1 MPEKLLGLLD
11 AFSHDGSA
19 HSLSE
24 LARAYRLGH
33 PSRVRPGAGGAIRD
47 FHLSEDMLRILE
59 VMPPDRT
66 LRSYPNLPAALTAAP
81 ESVTLSAG
89 WLVGSRGSG

>member
-1 MPEKLLGLLD
+1 VPEELLCLLD
-11 AFSHDGSA
+11 AFSHDGS
-19 HSLSE
+19 
-24 LARAYRLGH
+24 
-33 PSRVRPGAGGAIRD
+33 
-47 FHLSEDMLRILE
+47 SEDMLRILE

-81 ESVTLSAG
+81 ESVSLSAG

>member
-1 MPEKLLGLLD
+1 MPEELLGLLD

-19 HSLSE
+19 HSLPIWPG
-24 LARAYRLGH
+24 RTGWGIPLG
-33 PSRVRPGAGGAIRD
+33 SGQGRGGAIRD
-47 FHLSEDMLRILE
+47 FHLSEDVLRILE
-59 VMPPDRT
+59 VMPPDRR

-89 WLVGSRGSG
+89 WLEVMAPGR